1 MELSNLIQLEIN
13 ENLRN
18 ISIPKKGV
26 VFGVD
31 GDIEVN
37 RVAFVFPRYYSNF
50 DMTEFSARV
59 NYVNANGEA
68 NYYEADDMSS
78 DDGDTATFSWL
89 MTSDVTSYIGEVRF
103 SVLLYKQLDERYVKK
118 FGTRPATGRVLEGLD
133 VESYVTPE
141 QQLTLIEKMEKKFD
155 AYVEAKMLSVNHD
168 IEDAKNGALDAI
180 EEAKNDVDSFIASS
194 KSEIDSLLS
203 SSLDDIKNLTDTSKL
218 NISTL
223 TDEKLASLDKETIRQ
238 LKNIELAGVEETEK
252 IRTAFSSAV
261 SDIQTEGQKQADA
274 IDSHGDSKIK
284 EINDST
290 ATSLA
295 NINSISEKQVEAI
308 QLEGTKQTSSVS
320 SEGNKQVSTVASAG
334 ATEVT
339 KVKKASSTAL
349 SDIGSAKESS
359 ISEITAKG
367 TEQVKTIK
375 DTSASEISKVQE
387 AGISQVKSVSDEGKI
402 QIDGVKSEGEKQVQS
417 VSAKGTQSLQD
428 IDTAKTAAV
437 KSVNDQTKPIIDKV
451 EQLKQNVND
460 KSDSVDETY
469 EQMKKLHCIEIS
481 EETPTNERAGLWV
494 NPESNEEINI
504 PEIKDEEV
512 SDIDTWSSQKINH
525 EIDSLKEET
534 SKKINYKKID
544 NELRK
549 SFYSIVNEFLIC
561 DGTLKDEYS
570 KSGFENNNIVS
581 TLSGYGSNTGGFA
594 YTGNFTYDVGD
605 EIYVSAKLTANGGT
619 INKLSFFGVGLS
631 AIDTDGIYYVE
642 KIISPKTLNNNDIH
656 VTVSF
661 ENAKNKKIILSD
673 IIIVNLTK
681 TFGKGNEPSIEEFK
695 NIISVSNGLI
705 DDGIINLFNAKKTN
719 EYLLKIDNFEKKDVL
734 VENLALRNGTE
745 KNQGVI
751 KNTSSNVYFE
761 KYSLPETASQGDVVY
776 SCSTFRYDNDTCTK
790 ILVKYDS
797 NTGETA
803 SPIPKNEWFT
813 LSSLGFVQD
822 GKNRINCGYYFYFD
836 DGITNKTVEFKDF
849 IILNLTTIFGKG
861 NEPSKET
868 IDKLLSVYENRCFD
882 GVFGSIF
889 NGNLAFVT
897 FRNIQGVNGNHV
909 KTNDD
914 GSIVLSSVPNY
925 NWSGW
930 AEIGNY
936 GQENKGNIPIYNKVH
951 GTLETDGMLSVLPIW
966 GCWSENSAAKGTGSK
981 YHGGHVFHGWTTDR
995 KHRLT
1000 MLQNIYR
1007 DDEAAIFNY
1016 IPGDKANNGEGTF
1029 LRLRLGADNIG
1040 KGILIV
1046 PVLDS
1051 NNHYAYTRHVVFGR
1065 LNIQSDRSKYDVNG
1079 NGESAYTKGLPV
1091 NTIPS
1096 SSTSDGIKGDFT
1108 FDSNYAYFCVDD
1120 NKWKRIPLEEW

>member
-1 MELSNLIQLEIN
+1 MGTLELSNLIQLEIN

-103 SVLLYKQLDERYVKK
+103 SVLLYKRLDERYVKK

-155 AYVEAKMLSVNHD
+155 AYVEAKMLNVNHD

-223 TDEKLASLDKETIRQ
+223 TDEKLASLDKETVRQ

-261 SDIQTEGQKQADA
+261 SDIQTEGQKQANAVDF
-274 IDSHGDSKIK
+274 HGESKIK

-339 KVKKASSTAL
+339 KVKSASSTAL

-367 TEQVKTIK
+367 TEQVKIIK
-375 DTSASEISKVQE
+375 DASTSEISKVQA
-387 AGISQVKSVSDEGKI
+387 AGTSQVKSVSDEGKI

-460 KSDSVDETY
+460 KSDSVDEAY

-481 EETPTNERAGLWV
+481 EEAPTNERTGLWV
-494 NPESNEEINI
+494 NPKSNEEINI

-525 EIDSLKEET
+525 EIDSLKED
-534 SKKINYKKID
+534 KITKPAEAPTIGKILRVKSV
-544 NELRK
+544 NEDGTFICEWADSASDLDVQIDGK
-549 SFYSIVNEFLIC
+549 SIVQN
-561 DGTLKDEYS
+561 G
-570 KSGFENNNIVS
+570 V
-581 TLSGYGSNTGGFA
+581 A
-594 YTGNFTYDVGD
+594 
-605 EIYVSAKLTANGGT
+605 EIPLANR
-619 INKLSFFGVGLS
+619 
-631 AIDTDGIYYVE
+631 
-642 KIISPKTLNNNDIH
+642 
-656 VTVSF
+656 
-661 ENAKNKKIILSD
+661 
-673 IIIVNLTK
+673 
-681 TFGKGNEPSIEEFK
+681 
-695 NIISVSNGLI
+695 
-705 DDGIINLFNAKKTN
+705 
-719 EYLLKIDNFEKKDVL
+719 DNVL
-734 VENLALRNGTE
+734 
-745 KNQGVI
+745 GVI
-751 KNTSSNVYFE
+751 KTIPYEFWGTGVGTNTTGQLQLYPASEKNIDARQKINVSPISVKNLDYAVKAAMCDGKGAAWTADEQAAARERMGLNATLISKIVIEEEVSVIKLFNDQEHPLREYFIYMVSPIATAVSAYIQRVLVNADKNNKFFGKTIIMYNIAATDTATTAYARGCLENNHEIVNFIVTKYNTGNAQLSVNSEGQYKENLE
-761 KYSLPETASQGDVVY
+761 KAIGFSELNIAAT
-776 SCSTFRYDNDTCTK
+776 NDTK
-790 ILVKYDS
+790 I
-797 NTGETA
+797 
-803 SPIPKNEWFT
+803 PI
-813 LSSLGFVQD
+813 G
-822 GKNRINCGYYFYFD
+822 
-836 DGITNKTVEFKDF
+836 
-849 IILNLTTIFGKG
+849 TTI
-861 NEPSKET
+861 E
-868 IDKLLSVYENRCFD
+868 L
-882 GVFGSIF
+882 
-889 NGNLAFVT
+889 
-897 FRNIQGVNGNHV
+897 
-909 KTNDD
+909 
-914 GSIVLSSVPNY
+914 
-925 NWSGW
+925 
-930 AEIGNY
+930 Y
-936 GQENKGNIPIYNKVH
+936 G
-951 GTLETDGMLSVLPIW
+951 MRW
-966 GCWSENSAAKGTGSK
+966 
-981 YHGGHVFHGWTTDR
+981 
-995 KHRLT
+995 
-1000 MLQNIYR
+1000 
-1007 DDEAAIFNY
+1007 
-1016 IPGDKANNGEGTF
+1016 
-1029 LRLRLGADNIG
+1029 
-1040 KGILIV
+1040 
-1046 PVLDS
+1046 
-1051 NNHYAYTRHVVFGR
+1051 
-1065 LNIQSDRSKYDVNG
+1065 
-1079 NGESAYTKGLPV
+1079 
-1091 NTIPS
+1091 
-1096 SSTSDGIKGDFT
+1096 
-1108 FDSNYAYFCVDD
+1108 
-1120 NKWKRIPLEEW
+1120 

>member
-1 MELSNLIQLEIN
+1 MGTLELSNLIQLEIN

-103 SVLLYKQLDERYVKK
+103 SVLLYKRLDERYVKK

-141 QQLTLIEKMEKKFD
+141 QQLTLIEKMEKKID

-223 TDEKLASLDKETIRQ
+223 TDEKLASLDKETVRQ
-238 LKNIELAGVEETEK
+238 LKNIELAGVEETGK

-261 SDIQTEGQKQADA
+261 SDIQAEGQKQADA
-274 IDSHGDSKIK
+274 VDSHGDSKIK

-320 SEGNKQVSTVASAG
+320 SEGNKQVNTVASAG

-339 KVKKASSTAL
+339 KVKSASSTAL

-367 TEQVKTIK
+367 TEQVKIIK
-375 DTSASEISKVQE
+375 DTSTSEISKVQA
-387 AGISQVKSVSDEGKI
+387 AGTSQVKSVSDEGKI

-428 IDTAKTAAV
+428 IDTAKTSAV

-481 EETPTNERAGLWV
+481 EEAPTNERTGLWV
-494 NPESNEEINI
+494 NPKSNEEINI

-525 EIDSLKEET
+525 EIDSLNEG
-534 SKKINYKKID
+534 KITKPAEAPTIGKII
-544 NELRK
+544 RVK
-549 SFYSIVNEFLIC
+549 SVNE
-561 DGTLKDEYS
+561 DGTFVCEWAD
-570 KSGFENNNIVS
+570 SG
-581 TLSGYGSNTGGFA
+581 GSNL
-594 YTGNFTYDVGD
+594 DVR
-605 EIYVSAKLTANGGT
+605 
-619 INKLSFFGVGLS
+619 
-631 AIDTDGIYYVE
+631 IDGE
-642 KIISPKTLNNNDIH
+642 
-656 VTVSF
+656 
-661 ENAKNKKIILSD
+661 
-673 IIIVNLTK
+673 
-681 TFGKGNEPSIEEFK
+681 SI
-695 NIISVSNGLI
+695 
-705 DDGIINLFNAKKTN
+705 
-719 EYLLKIDNFEKKDVL
+719 
-734 VENLALRNGTE
+734 
-745 KNQGVI
+745 
-751 KNTSSNVYFE
+751 
-761 KYSLPETASQGDVVY
+761 
-776 SCSTFRYDNDTCTK
+776 
-790 ILVKYDS
+790 
-797 NTGETA
+797 
-803 SPIPKNEWFT
+803 
-813 LSSLGFVQD
+813 VQD
-822 GKNRINCGYYFYFD
+822 GVAEIPVVKGYNTKGLVKLGGIYNGLTADNNGVLRVNTYSQSLINGRNPNVPICAKYLDDSVKAAMCDGKGAAWTADEQVAARERMGLNATLISKIVIEEEVSVIKLFNDQEHPLREYFIYMVSPIATAVSAYIQRVLVNADKN
-836 DGITNKTVEFKDF
+836 NK
-849 IILNLTTIFGKG
+849 IFGKTIIMYNIAATDTATTAYARGCLENNHEIVNFIVTKYNTG
-861 NEPSKET
+861 NAQ
-868 IDKLLSVYENRCFD
+868 LSVNSEGQYKENLEKAIGF
-882 GVFGSIF
+882 SE
-889 NGNLAFVT
+889 L
-897 FRNIQGVNGNHV
+897 NIAA
-909 KTNDD
+909 TNDT
-914 GSIVLSSVPNY
+914 
-925 NWSGW
+925 
-930 AEIGNY
+930 
-936 GQENKGNIPIYNKVH
+936 KIPI
-951 GTLETDGMLSVLPIW
+951 GTTIELYGMRW
-966 GCWSENSAAKGTGSK
+966 
-981 YHGGHVFHGWTTDR
+981 
-995 KHRLT
+995 
-1000 MLQNIYR
+1000 
-1007 DDEAAIFNY
+1007 
-1016 IPGDKANNGEGTF
+1016 
-1029 LRLRLGADNIG
+1029 
-1040 KGILIV
+1040 
-1046 PVLDS
+1046 
-1051 NNHYAYTRHVVFGR
+1051 
-1065 LNIQSDRSKYDVNG
+1065 
-1079 NGESAYTKGLPV
+1079 
-1091 NTIPS
+1091 
-1096 SSTSDGIKGDFT
+1096 
-1108 FDSNYAYFCVDD
+1108 
-1120 NKWKRIPLEEW
+1120 

>member
-1 MELSNLIQLEIN
+1 MGTLELSNLIQLEIN

-103 SVLLYKQLDERYVKK
+103 SVLLYKRLDERYVKK

-141 QQLTLIEKMEKKFD
+141 QQLTLIEKMEKKID

-203 SSLDDIKNLTDTSKL
+203 SSLDDIKNLADTSKL

-223 TDEKLASLDKETIRQ
+223 TDEKLASLDKETVRQ

-261 SDIQTEGQKQADA
+261 SDIQAEGQKQADA
-274 IDSHGDSKIK
+274 VDSHGDSKIK

-481 EETPTNERAGLWV
+481 EEAPTNERAGLWV
-494 NPESNEEINI
+494 NPKSNEEINI

-512 SDIDTWSSQKINH
+512 SGIDTWSSQKINH
-525 EIDSLKEET
+525 EIDSLNED
-534 SKKINYKKID
+534 KITKPAEAPTIGKIIRVKSV
-544 NELRK
+544 NEDGTFICEWADSASDLDVQIDGK
-549 SFYSIVNEFLIC
+549 SIVQN
-561 DGTLKDEYS
+561 G
-570 KSGFENNNIVS
+570 V
-581 TLSGYGSNTGGFA
+581 A
-594 YTGNFTYDVGD
+594 
-605 EIYVSAKLTANGGT
+605 EIPLANR
-619 INKLSFFGVGLS
+619 
-631 AIDTDGIYYVE
+631 
-642 KIISPKTLNNNDIH
+642 
-656 VTVSF
+656 
-661 ENAKNKKIILSD
+661 
-673 IIIVNLTK
+673 
-681 TFGKGNEPSIEEFK
+681 
-695 NIISVSNGLI
+695 
-705 DDGIINLFNAKKTN
+705 
-719 EYLLKIDNFEKKDVL
+719 DNVL
-734 VENLALRNGTE
+734 
-745 KNQGVI
+745 GVI
-751 KNTSSNVYFE
+751 KTIPYEFWGTGVGTNTTGQLQLYPASEKNIDARQKINV
-761 KYSLPETASQGDVVY
+761 
-776 SCSTFRYDNDTCTK
+776 
-790 ILVKYDS
+790 
-797 NTGETA
+797 
-803 SPIPKNEWFT
+803 SPISVKN
-813 LSSLGFVQD
+813 LDYAVKAAMCD
-822 GKNRINCGYYFYFD
+822 GKGAAWTADEQAAARERMGLNATLISKIVIEEEVSVIKLFNDQEHPLREYFIYMVSPIATAASAYIQRVLVNAD
-836 DGITNKTVEFKDF
+836 KNNK
-849 IILNLTTIFGKG
+849 IFGKTIIMYNIAATDTATTAYARGCLENNHEIVNFIVTKYNTG
-861 NEPSKET
+861 NAQ
-868 IDKLLSVYENRCFD
+868 LSVNSEGQYKENLEKAIGF
-882 GVFGSIF
+882 SE
-889 NGNLAFVT
+889 L
-897 FRNIQGVNGNHV
+897 NIAA
-909 KTNDD
+909 TNDT
-914 GSIVLSSVPNY
+914 
-925 NWSGW
+925 
-930 AEIGNY
+930 
-936 GQENKGNIPIYNKVH
+936 KIPI
-951 GTLETDGMLSVLPIW
+951 GTTIELYGMRW
-966 GCWSENSAAKGTGSK
+966 
-981 YHGGHVFHGWTTDR
+981 
-995 KHRLT
+995 
-1000 MLQNIYR
+1000 
-1007 DDEAAIFNY
+1007 
-1016 IPGDKANNGEGTF
+1016 
-1029 LRLRLGADNIG
+1029 
-1040 KGILIV
+1040 
-1046 PVLDS
+1046 
-1051 NNHYAYTRHVVFGR
+1051 
-1065 LNIQSDRSKYDVNG
+1065 
-1079 NGESAYTKGLPV
+1079 
-1091 NTIPS
+1091 
-1096 SSTSDGIKGDFT
+1096 
-1108 FDSNYAYFCVDD
+1108 
-1120 NKWKRIPLEEW
+1120 